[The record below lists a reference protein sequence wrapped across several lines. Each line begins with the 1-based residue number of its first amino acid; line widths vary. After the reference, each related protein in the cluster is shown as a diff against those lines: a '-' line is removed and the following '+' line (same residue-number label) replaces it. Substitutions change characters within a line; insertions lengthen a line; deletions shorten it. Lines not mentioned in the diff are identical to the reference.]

1 MNILS
6 RVASMVQGMLFGRT
20 QLAAGDDDSD
30 PSGSE
35 LQGHFGAHEFP
46 PYVKTIIGEF
56 KPHAV
61 TMPRRIQM
69 RYSPDVAFMSALVRS
84 PIVNMRWTIESRDPQ
99 IAALCDAMIRPVYP
113 ELSRSASLS
122 PLYGFQLIQPIW
134 QSGPFSFD
142 LEDKTK
148 GETESVTLPVAWAPR
163 RMKGIDPR
171 TITLTSDER
180 TDEFKSASQGLE
192 NGKTLTVDAHELLLW
207 SHAVEDEWGRLLG
220 LGILDAAYTPWYDQS
235 GLIFLR
241 NTYFEGRAH
250 PTPIGYAT
258 QGTATDKKNEPI
270 DATEQMRKALA
281 ALKARS
287 YVVLSG
293 KRDEKGNR
301 HNEIQYLTDDK
312 RGDMFQQAID
322 AEGVRILKCGLIP
335 GESSS
340 SEPMGSRAR
349 AEVHENRLGEIQQ
362 GRVNEFVSKI
372 LQPVVDRV
380 ILLNKGQKALEES
393 KTSIKA
399 WGLSPGKQLLYRD
412 VLMKIMESEA
422 TLEQGDSVPLRKR
435 IDAIG
440 MADDLEMPLRP
451 LDEAQEEW
459 DQEREE
465 RQAQADA
472 IAKGKGAVKV
482 TPEMEKQVEEELA
495 RIGATDDDDVQRM
508 VRREMAKRTGMND
521 E

>member
-1 MNILS
+1 MMLLNRAL
-6 RVASMVQGMLFGRT
+6 SMVGSMFNRI
-20 QLAAGDDDSD
+20 QLAADGDRPTPESD
-30 PSGSE
+30 ME
-35 LQGHFGAHEFP
+35 LQAHYGSHEFP
-46 PYVKTIIGEF
+46 PYVTKIIGEF
-56 KPHAV
+56 KPHSV
-61 TMPRRIQM
+61 GITRKIMM
-69 RYSPDVAFMSALVRS
+69 RYSPDVDFMSALVRS

-99 IAALCDAMIRPVYP
+99 LAALVDAMVRPIFP

-122 PLYGFQLIQPIW
+122 PLYGFQVQQPIW

-142 LEDKTK
+142 LEDKAK
-148 GETESVTLPVAWAPR
+148 GQTDSITLPAAWSIKR
-163 RMKGIDPR
+163 VKGIDPR
-171 TITLTSDER
+171 TITLHSDEK
-180 TDEFKSASQGLE
+180 TDEFSSVTQDRTDGKSV
-192 NGKTLTVDAHELLLW
+192 TVDASELLLW
-207 SHAVEDEWGRLLG
+207 THRVEDEWGRLTG
-220 LGILDAAYTPWYDQS
+220 LGIYDSAYTPWYDQS

-258 QGTATDKKNEPI
+258 NGTAMDKDNKPI
-270 DATEQMRKALA
+270 DATELMRKALA
-281 ALKARS
+281 ALKSRS

-335 GESSS
+335 GESAT
-340 SEPMGSRAR
+340 SEPQGSRAR

-362 GRVNEFVSKI
+362 SRVGEFVSRI

-380 ILLNKGQKALEES
+380 ILFNKGRRALEES
-393 KTSIKA
+393 KTFIKA
-399 WGLSPGKQLLYRD
+399 WGLSPGKQQLYKEVLL
-412 VLMKIMESEA
+412 KIMDAEA
-422 TLEQGDSVPLRKR
+422 TLAEGESVPLRKR
-435 IDAIG
+435 LDAIG
-440 MADDLEMPLRP
+440 MADDLEMQLRP

-465 RQAQADA
+465 RDAKAAA
-472 IAKGKGAVKV
+472 IAGGEGGVKV
-482 TPEMEKQVEEELA
+482 TPEMEKQVQEDLA
-495 RIGATDDDDVQRM
+495 RIGATS
-508 VRREMAKRTGMND
+508 E